1 MQSCSILAGA
11 HSRKIEDISKIQPG
25 LRYQIQCEQVLT
37 RNIYLRVR
45 QTKCQKQ
52 TCVEKCSQVPIK
64 IPNASFLSMSCN
76 SKQGLPRKHQGILWG
91 SMGASCH
98 ATANGDAAAAQK
110 GAIAK
115 VARQRKIA
123 KVAQLVLNASV
134 YGAGMT
140 CMMIIQ

>member
-1 MQSCSILAGA
+1 MQLQARFEVCPA
-11 HSRKIEDISKIQPG
+11 
-25 LRYQIQCEQVLT
+25 
-37 RNIYLRVR
+37 NIKVF
-45 QTKCQKQ
+45 CGD
-52 TCVEKCSQVPIK
+52 P
-64 IPNASFLSMSCN
+64 
-76 SKQGLPRKHQGILWG
+76 WG
-91 SMGASCH
+91 GSCH

-140 CMMIIQ
+140 CMMIIQYWLVVSTPLKNISQLGLLFPIYGKINTVPNHQPE

>member
-1 MQSCSILAGA
+1 
-11 HSRKIEDISKIQPG
+11 
-25 LRYQIQCEQVLT
+25 
-37 RNIYLRVR
+37 
-45 QTKCQKQ
+45 
-52 TCVEKCSQVPIK
+52 
-64 IPNASFLSMSCN
+64 
-76 SKQGLPRKHQGILWG
+76 
-91 SMGASCH
+91 MGGSCH

-140 CMMIIQ
+140 CMMIIQYWLVVSTPLKNMSQLGLLFPIHGKIKHMHVPNHQPE

>member
-1 MQSCSILAGA
+1 
-11 HSRKIEDISKIQPG
+11 
-25 LRYQIQCEQVLT
+25 
-37 RNIYLRVR
+37 
-45 QTKCQKQ
+45 
-52 TCVEKCSQVPIK
+52 
-64 IPNASFLSMSCN
+64 
-76 SKQGLPRKHQGILWG
+76 
-91 SMGASCH
+91 MGGSCH

-140 CMMIIQ
+140 CMMIIQYWLVVSTPEKYESAGVTIHNTWKNKTYACSKPPTRVNNIVYIFAHTHTTFLYTHVLNTLYIYTTDNDICI

>member
-1 MQSCSILAGA
+1 M
-11 HSRKIEDISKIQPG
+11 
-25 LRYQIQCEQVLT
+25 
-37 RNIYLRVR
+37 R

-52 TCVEKCSQVPIK
+52 TCVENCSQVPINN
-64 IPNASFLSMSCN
+64 PNASFLSISCN

-91 SMGASCH
+91 SMGGSCH

-140 CMMIIQ
+140 CMMIIQYWLVVSTPLKNISQLGLLFPIYGKIKHVPNHQPE